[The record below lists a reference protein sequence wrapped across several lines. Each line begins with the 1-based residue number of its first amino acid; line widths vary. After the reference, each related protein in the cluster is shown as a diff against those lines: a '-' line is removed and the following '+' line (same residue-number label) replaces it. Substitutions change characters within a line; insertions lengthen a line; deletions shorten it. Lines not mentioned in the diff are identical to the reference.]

1 MTGIGLKVA
10 PRKYYIKE
18 EMSAD
23 QEQAIKRK
31 KKAEKKGGKDD
42 KKAAKKEDP
51 KKKKE
56 DSRLEYKVTPLSKIN
71 EVSLLEE
78 EKYLFGEYSIEP
90 HPNYHKNNIY
100 QPYSRYYI
108 KAYLRVLT

>member
-1 MTGIGLKVA
+1 MK
-10 PRKYYIKE
+10 
-18 EMSAD
+18 
-23 QEQAIKRK
+23 Q
-31 KKAEKKGGKDD
+31 AEKKGGKDD

-56 DSRLEYKVTPLSKIN
+56 DSRLEYKVTPLSKLN

-108 KAYLRVLT
+108 KAYLRVLSE

>member
-1 MTGIGLKVA
+1 
-10 PRKYYIKE
+10 
-18 EMSAD
+18 
-23 QEQAIKRK
+23 
-31 KKAEKKGGKDD
+31 
-42 KKAAKKEDP
+42 
-51 KKKKE
+51 
-56 DSRLEYKVTPLSKIN
+56 VTPLSKLN

-108 KAYLRVLT
+108 KAYLRVLSE